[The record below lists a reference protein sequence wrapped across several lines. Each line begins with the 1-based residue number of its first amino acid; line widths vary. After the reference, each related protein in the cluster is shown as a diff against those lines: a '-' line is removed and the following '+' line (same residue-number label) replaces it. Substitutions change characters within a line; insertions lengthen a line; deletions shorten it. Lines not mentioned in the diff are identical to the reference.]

1 MIYAKNIVPVI
12 SIFASGK
19 YEDAVVIIPAR
30 QNKTAIHLSLKRN
43 ALISFILFCAFSDLK
58 TDSIIITPTFFHYNY
73 IGKSAFFNNNYK
85 TLIIIT
91 KFLQILYFTFL
102 MKYGKIVSG
111 DIMILSVNNITKSF
125 GEKQVLKG
133 ISFSAESGKAIGIL
147 GRNGAG
153 KTTLIRIIMDV
164 FGADSGE
171 VTIDG
176 MPIDK
181 QKIRIGYLPEERGLY
196 PKHKIMEQLLYF
208 ASLQGINKKTAI
220 SNADLLFKRLQ
231 IEEYKNRRLDTLS
244 KGNQQKV
251 QLIATL
257 ITDPDLIILDE
268 PFSGLDPVNASLLK
282 DLVKDLIENG
292 KLVLFSSHQMNYI
305 EEFCND
311 ILILNGGKIV
321 LGGAIKDIKR
331 SYARN
336 IIEIATEN
344 SVTVAD
350 FLKSSQ
356 SDFIKRIDI
365 NEDKVI
371 VTLKDEN
378 FKDKLME
385 TLSQFGNSIDGFAV
399 KEPTLNEIFVSYT
412 EGQI

>member
-1 MIYAKNIVPVI
+1 
-12 SIFASGK
+12 
-19 YEDAVVIIPAR
+19 
-30 QNKTAIHLSLKRN
+30 
-43 ALISFILFCAFSDLK
+43 
-58 TDSIIITPTFFHYNY
+58 
-73 IGKSAFFNNNYK
+73 
-85 TLIIIT
+85 
-91 KFLQILYFTFL
+91 
-102 MKYGKIVSG
+102 MKYGKIILG

-133 ISFSAESGKAIGIL
+133 ISFSAESGKAVGIL

-171 VTIDG
+171 VLLDG
-176 MPIDK
+176 NPISK

-196 PKHKIMEQLLYF
+196 PKHKIMEQLIYF
-208 ASLQGINKKTAI
+208 ASLQGIDKKSAI
-220 SNADLLFKRLQ
+220 DNANALFKRLE

-257 ITDPDLIILDE
+257 ITNPDIIILDE

-282 DLVKDLIENG
+282 DLVKDLIKDG

-305 EEFCND
+305 EEFCNE

-336 IIEIATEN
+336 IIEITTEN
-344 SVTVAD
+344 STTIAD
-350 FLKSSQ
+350 FLNTSQ
-356 SDFIKRIDI
+356 HNFIKRVTV

-371 VTLKDEN
+371 VTLTDEN

-385 TLSQFGNSIDGFAV
+385 TLSQLGNSIDGFAV

>member
-1 MIYAKNIVPVI
+1 
-12 SIFASGK
+12 
-19 YEDAVVIIPAR
+19 
-30 QNKTAIHLSLKRN
+30 
-43 ALISFILFCAFSDLK
+43 
-58 TDSIIITPTFFHYNY
+58 
-73 IGKSAFFNNNYK
+73 
-85 TLIIIT
+85 
-91 KFLQILYFTFL
+91 
-102 MKYGKIVSG
+102 
-111 DIMILSVNNITKSF
+111 MILSVNNITKSF
-125 GEKQVLKG
+125 GEKQVLNG
-133 ISFSAESGKAIGIL
+133 ISFSAESGKAVGIL

-171 VTIDG
+171 VYLDG
-176 MPIDK
+176 NPINK

-196 PKHKIMEQLLYF
+196 PKHKIMEQLVYF
-208 ASLQGINKKTAI
+208 ASLQGIDKKTAI
-220 SNADLLFKRLQ
+220 NNANALFNRLN

-257 ITDPDLIILDE
+257 ITNPDLIILDE

-282 DLVKDLIENG
+282 DLVKDLIKDG

-305 EEFCND
+305 EEFCNE

-336 IIEIATEN
+336 IIEITTEN
-344 SVTVAD
+344 STAIAD
-350 FLKSSQ
+350 FLNTSQ
-356 SDFIKRIDI
+356 HNFIKRVIV
-365 NEDKVI
+365 NEDNI
-371 VTLKDEN
+371 TVTLTDEN

-385 TLSQFGNSIDGFAV
+385 NLSQLGNSIDGFAV
-399 KEPTLNEIFVSYT
+399 KEPSLNEIFVSYT

>member
-1 MIYAKNIVPVI
+1 MN
-12 SIFASGK
+12 
-19 YEDAVVIIPAR
+19 
-30 QNKTAIHLSLKRN
+30 
-43 ALISFILFCAFSDLK
+43 
-58 TDSIIITPTFFHYNY
+58 
-73 IGKSAFFNNNYK
+73 
-85 TLIIIT
+85 
-91 KFLQILYFTFL
+91 
-102 MKYGKIVSG
+102 YGKIVSG

-125 GEKQVLKG
+125 GEKQVLNG
-133 ISFSAESGKAIGIL
+133 ISFSAESGKAVGIL

-164 FGADSGE
+164 FGADSGV
-171 VTIDG
+171 VTLDG
-176 MPIDK
+176 RPIDK
-181 QKIRIGYLPEERGLY
+181 QNVRIGYLPEERGLY
-196 PKHKIMEQLLYF
+196 PKHKIMEQLVYF
-208 ASLQGINKKTAI
+208 ASLQGIDKKTAVN
-220 SNADLLFKRLQ
+220 NANALFKRLQ

-257 ITDPDLIILDE
+257 ITNPDLIILDE
-268 PFSGLDPVNASLLK
+268 PFSGLDPVNATLLK
-282 DLVKDLIENG
+282 DLVKDLISNG

-305 EEFCND
+305 EEFCNE

-336 IIEIATEN
+336 IIEITTEKAEAI
-344 SVTVAD
+344 AD
-350 FLKSSQ
+350 YLNASEH
-356 SDFIKRIDI
+356 DFIKRVSV
-365 NEDKVI
+365 NEDKI
-371 VTLKDEN
+371 TVTLTDEG

-385 TLSQFGNSIDGFAV
+385 ALSQFGNSIDSFAV

>member
-1 MIYAKNIVPVI
+1 MI
-12 SIFASGK
+12 
-19 YEDAVVIIPAR
+19 
-30 QNKTAIHLSLKRN
+30 
-43 ALISFILFCAFSDLK
+43 
-58 TDSIIITPTFFHYNY
+58 
-73 IGKSAFFNNNYK
+73 
-85 TLIIIT
+85 
-91 KFLQILYFTFL
+91 
-102 MKYGKIVSG
+102 SG
-111 DIMILSVNNITKSF
+111 DIMILSVSNITKSF
-125 GEKQVLKG
+125 GEKQVLG
-133 ISFSAESGKAIGIL
+133 GVSFSAESGKAVGIL

-171 VTIDG
+171 VYLDG
-176 MPIDK
+176 NPINK

-196 PKHKIMEQLLYF
+196 PKRKIMEQLIYF
-208 ASLQGINKKTAI
+208 ASLQGIDKKTAI
-220 SNADLLFKRLQ
+220 SNADALFNRLN

-257 ITDPDLIILDE
+257 ITNPDLIILDE

-282 DLVKDLIENG
+282 DLVKDLIKDG

-305 EEFCND
+305 EEFCNE

-336 IIEIATEN
+336 IIEITTE
-344 SVTVAD
+344 SPITVAD

-356 SDFIKRIDI
+356 LDFIKRVAV
-365 NEDKVI
+365 NEDNI
-371 VTLKDEN
+371 TVTLTDEN

-385 TLSQFGNSIDGFAV
+385 NLSQLGNSIDGFAV
-399 KEPTLNEIFVSYT
+399 KEPSLNEIFVSYT

>member
-1 MIYAKNIVPVI
+1 M
-12 SIFASGK
+12 S
-19 YEDAVVIIPAR
+19 
-30 QNKTAIHLSLKRN
+30 
-43 ALISFILFCAFSDLK
+43 
-58 TDSIIITPTFFHYNY
+58 
-73 IGKSAFFNNNYK
+73 
-85 TLIIIT
+85 
-91 KFLQILYFTFL
+91 
-102 MKYGKIVSG
+102 
-111 DIMILSVNNITKSF
+111 DIMIDIQNATMDFHVEHENVNSLKEFLLKLVKGQLQYDHFRAVDHVNLQVKR
-125 GEKQVLKG
+125 GEVCG
-133 ISFSAESGKAIGIL
+133 II

-153 KTTLIRIIMDV
+153 KTTMIRIIMGVFNADNGDV
-164 FGADSGE
+164 
-171 VTIDG
+171 TLDG
-176 MPIDK
+176 VPMNESNVK
-181 QKIRIGYLPEERGLY
+181 IGYLPEERGLY
-196 PKHKIMEQLLYF
+196 PKKKIMEQLIYF
-208 ASLQGINKKTAI
+208 AALQGIDKQTAI
-220 SNADLLFKRLQ
+220 SNADKLFEKLQ
-231 IEEYKNRRLDTLS
+231 IEEYKNVRLDTLS

-257 ITDPDLIILDE
+257 ITNPDIVILDE

>member
-1 MIYAKNIVPVI
+1 
-12 SIFASGK
+12 
-19 YEDAVVIIPAR
+19 
-30 QNKTAIHLSLKRN
+30 
-43 ALISFILFCAFSDLK
+43 
-58 TDSIIITPTFFHYNY
+58 
-73 IGKSAFFNNNYK
+73 
-85 TLIIIT
+85 
-91 KFLQILYFTFL
+91 
-102 MKYGKIVSG
+102 MKYGKMISG

-133 ISFSAESGKAIGIL
+133 ISFSAESGKAVGIL

-171 VTIDG
+171 VLLDG
-176 MPIDK
+176 NPISK

-196 PKHKIMEQLLYF
+196 PKHKIMEQLIYF
-208 ASLQGINKKTAI
+208 ASLQGIGKKSAI
-220 SNADLLFKRLQ
+220 DNANALFKRLH

-257 ITDPDLIILDE
+257 ITNPDIIILDE

-282 DLVKDLIENG
+282 DLVKDLIKDG

-305 EEFCND
+305 EEFCNE

-336 IIEIATEN
+336 IIEITTEN
-344 SVTVAD
+344 STAIAD
-350 FLKSSQ
+350 FLNTSQ
-356 SDFIKRIDI
+356 HNFIKRVTV

-371 VTLKDEN
+371 VTLTDEN

-385 TLSQFGNSIDGFAV
+385 TLSQLGNSIDGFAV

>member
-1 MIYAKNIVPVI
+1 MI
-12 SIFASGK
+12 
-19 YEDAVVIIPAR
+19 
-30 QNKTAIHLSLKRN
+30 
-43 ALISFILFCAFSDLK
+43 
-58 TDSIIITPTFFHYNY
+58 
-73 IGKSAFFNNNYK
+73 
-85 TLIIIT
+85 
-91 KFLQILYFTFL
+91 
-102 MKYGKIVSG
+102 SG

-125 GEKQVLKG
+125 GEKQVLNG
-133 ISFSAESGKAIGIL
+133 ISFSAESGKAVGIL

-153 KTTLIRIIMDV
+153 KTTLIRIIMEV

-171 VTIDG
+171 VYLDG
-176 MPIDK
+176 NPINK

-196 PKHKIMEQLLYF
+196 PKHKIMEQLVYF
-208 ASLQGINKKTAI
+208 ASLQGIDKKTAI
-220 SNADLLFKRLQ
+220 NNANALFNRLN

-257 ITDPDLIILDE
+257 ITNPDLIILDE

-282 DLVKDLIENG
+282 DLVKDLIKDG

-305 EEFCND
+305 EEFCNE

-336 IIEIATEN
+336 IIEITTEN
-344 SVTVAD
+344 STAIAD
-350 FLKSSQ
+350 FLNTSQ
-356 SDFIKRIDI
+356 HNFIKRVIV

-371 VTLKDEN
+371 VTLTDEN

-385 TLSQFGNSIDGFAV
+385 NLSQLGNSIDGFAV
-399 KEPTLNEIFVSYT
+399 KEPSLNEIFVSYT

>member
-1 MIYAKNIVPVI
+1 MI
-12 SIFASGK
+12 
-19 YEDAVVIIPAR
+19 
-30 QNKTAIHLSLKRN
+30 
-43 ALISFILFCAFSDLK
+43 
-58 TDSIIITPTFFHYNY
+58 
-73 IGKSAFFNNNYK
+73 
-85 TLIIIT
+85 
-91 KFLQILYFTFL
+91 
-102 MKYGKIVSG
+102 SG
-111 DIMILSVNNITKSF
+111 DIMILSVSNITKSF
-125 GEKQVLKG
+125 GEKQVLNG
-133 ISFSAESGKAIGIL
+133 ISFSAESGKAVGIL

-171 VTIDG
+171 VYLDG
-176 MPIDK
+176 NPINK

-196 PKHKIMEQLLYF
+196 PKHKIMEQLVYF
-208 ASLQGINKKTAI
+208 ASLQGIDKKTAI
-220 SNADLLFKRLQ
+220 NNANALFNRLN

-257 ITDPDLIILDE
+257 ITNPDLIILDE

-282 DLVKDLIENG
+282 DLVKDLIKDG

-305 EEFCND
+305 EEFCNE

-336 IIEIATEN
+336 VIEITTEN
-344 SVTVAD
+344 AITVAD

-356 SDFIKRIDI
+356 LDFIKRIAV
-365 NEDKVI
+365 NEDNI
-371 VTLKDEN
+371 TVTLTDEN

-385 TLSQFGNSIDGFAV
+385 NLSQLGNSIDGFAV
-399 KEPTLNEIFVSYT
+399 KEPSLNEIFVSYT

>member
-1 MIYAKNIVPVI
+1 
-12 SIFASGK
+12 
-19 YEDAVVIIPAR
+19 
-30 QNKTAIHLSLKRN
+30 
-43 ALISFILFCAFSDLK
+43 
-58 TDSIIITPTFFHYNY
+58 
-73 IGKSAFFNNNYK
+73 
-85 TLIIIT
+85 
-91 KFLQILYFTFL
+91 
-102 MKYGKIVSG
+102 MKYGKMISG

-133 ISFSAESGKAIGIL
+133 ISFSAESGKAVGIL

-171 VTIDG
+171 VLLDG
-176 MPIDK
+176 NPISK

-196 PKHKIMEQLLYF
+196 PKHKIMEQLIYF
-208 ASLQGINKKTAI
+208 ASLQGIGKKSAI
-220 SNADLLFKRLQ
+220 DNANALFKRLH

-257 ITDPDLIILDE
+257 ITNPDIIILDE

-282 DLVKDLIENG
+282 DLVKDLIKDG

-305 EEFCND
+305 EEFCNE

-321 LGGAIKDIKR
+321 LGGSIKDIKR

-336 IIEIATEN
+336 IIEITTEN
-344 SVTVAD
+344 TESVAD
-350 FLKSSQ
+350 FLNTSQ
-356 SDFIKRIDI
+356 HNFIKRVTV

-371 VTLKDEN
+371 VTLTDEN

-385 TLSQFGNSIDGFAV
+385 TLSQLGNSIDGFAV

>member
-1 MIYAKNIVPVI
+1 
-12 SIFASGK
+12 
-19 YEDAVVIIPAR
+19 
-30 QNKTAIHLSLKRN
+30 
-43 ALISFILFCAFSDLK
+43 
-58 TDSIIITPTFFHYNY
+58 
-73 IGKSAFFNNNYK
+73 
-85 TLIIIT
+85 
-91 KFLQILYFTFL
+91 
-102 MKYGKIVSG
+102 
-111 DIMILSVNNITKSF
+111 MILSVNNITKSF

-133 ISFSAESGKAIGIL
+133 ISFSAESGKAIGLL

-164 FGADSGE
+164 FGADSGK
-171 VTIDG
+171 VTLDG
-176 MPIDK
+176 KPINK

-196 PKHKIMEQLLYF
+196 PKHKIMGQLMYF
-208 ASLQGINKKTAI
+208 ASLQGIDKKTAI
-220 SNADLLFKRLQ
+220 NNADALFKRLE

-257 ITDPDLIILDE
+257 ITNPDLIILDE

-282 DLVKDLIENG
+282 DLVKDLINAG

-305 EEFCND
+305 EEFCNE

-321 LGGAIKDIKR
+321 LGGTIKDIKR

-336 IIEIATEN
+336 IIEITTEN
-344 SVTVAD
+344 PMAVTD
-350 FLKSSQ
+350 FLKASQ
-356 SDFIKRIDI
+356 LDFIKRVAE

-371 VTLKDEN
+371 VTLADEN
-378 FKDKLME
+378 SKDKLME
-385 TLSQFGNSIDGFAV
+385 TLSKFGNSIDGFAV

>member
-1 MIYAKNIVPVI
+1 MI
-12 SIFASGK
+12 
-19 YEDAVVIIPAR
+19 
-30 QNKTAIHLSLKRN
+30 
-43 ALISFILFCAFSDLK
+43 
-58 TDSIIITPTFFHYNY
+58 
-73 IGKSAFFNNNYK
+73 
-85 TLIIIT
+85 
-91 KFLQILYFTFL
+91 
-102 MKYGKIVSG
+102 SG

-125 GEKQVLKG
+125 GEKQVLGG
-133 ISFSAESGKAIGIL
+133 ISFSAESGKAVGIL

-171 VTIDG
+171 VYLDG
-176 MPIDK
+176 NPINK

-196 PKHKIMEQLLYF
+196 PKHKIMEQLVYF
-208 ASLQGINKKTAI
+208 ASLQGIDKKTAI
-220 SNADLLFKRLQ
+220 NNANALFNRLN

-257 ITDPDLIILDE
+257 ITNPDLIILDE

-282 DLVKDLIENG
+282 DLVKDLIKDG

-305 EEFCND
+305 EEFCNE

-336 IIEIATEN
+336 IIEITTEN
-344 SVTVAD
+344 STAIAD
-350 FLKSSQ
+350 FLNTSQ
-356 SDFIKRIDI
+356 HNFIKRVIV
-365 NEDKVI
+365 NEDKVT
-371 VTLKDEN
+371 VTLTDEN

-385 TLSQFGNSIDGFAV
+385 NLSQLGNSIDGFAV
-399 KEPTLNEIFVSYT
+399 KEPSLNEIFVSYT

>member
-1 MIYAKNIVPVI
+1 MI
-12 SIFASGK
+12 
-19 YEDAVVIIPAR
+19 
-30 QNKTAIHLSLKRN
+30 
-43 ALISFILFCAFSDLK
+43 
-58 TDSIIITPTFFHYNY
+58 
-73 IGKSAFFNNNYK
+73 
-85 TLIIIT
+85 
-91 KFLQILYFTFL
+91 
-102 MKYGKIVSG
+102 SG

-125 GEKQVLKG
+125 GEKQVLNG
-133 ISFSAESGKAIGIL
+133 ISFSAESGKAVGIL

-171 VTIDG
+171 VYLDG
-176 MPIDK
+176 NPINK

-196 PKHKIMEQLLYF
+196 PKHKIMEQLVYF
-208 ASLQGINKKTAI
+208 ASLQGIDKKTAI
-220 SNADLLFKRLQ
+220 NNANALFNRLN

-257 ITDPDLIILDE
+257 ITNPDLIILDE

-282 DLVKDLIENG
+282 DLVKDLIKDG

-305 EEFCND
+305 EEFCNE

-336 IIEIATEN
+336 IIEITTEN
-344 SVTVAD
+344 STAIAD
-350 FLKSSQ
+350 FLNTSQ
-356 SDFIKRIDI
+356 HNFIKRVIV
-365 NEDKVI
+365 NEDKVT
-371 VTLKDEN
+371 VTLTDEN

-385 TLSQFGNSIDGFAV
+385 NLSQLGNSIDGFAV
-399 KEPTLNEIFVSYT
+399 KEPSLNEIFVSYT
-412 EGQI
+412 EGQIWNSFLQYLSLNL

>member
-1 MIYAKNIVPVI
+1 MI
-12 SIFASGK
+12 
-19 YEDAVVIIPAR
+19 
-30 QNKTAIHLSLKRN
+30 
-43 ALISFILFCAFSDLK
+43 
-58 TDSIIITPTFFHYNY
+58 
-73 IGKSAFFNNNYK
+73 
-85 TLIIIT
+85 
-91 KFLQILYFTFL
+91 
-102 MKYGKIVSG
+102 SG
-111 DIMILSVNNITKSF
+111 DIMILSINNITKSF
-125 GEKQVLKG
+125 GEKQVLNG
-133 ISFSAESGKAIGIL
+133 ISFSAESGKAVGIL

-171 VTIDG
+171 VYLDG
-176 MPIDK
+176 NPINK

-196 PKHKIMEQLLYF
+196 PKHKIMEQLVYF
-208 ASLQGINKKTAI
+208 ASLQGIDKKTAI
-220 SNADLLFKRLQ
+220 SNADVLFNRLN

-257 ITDPDLIILDE
+257 ITNPDLIILDE

-282 DLVKDLIENG
+282 DLVKDLIKDG

-305 EEFCND
+305 EEFCNE

-336 IIEIATEN
+336 IIEITTEN
-344 SVTVAD
+344 AITVAD
-350 FLKSSQ
+350 FLNTSQ
-356 SDFIKRIDI
+356 LDFIKRIAV
-365 NEDKVI
+365 NEDNI
-371 VTLKDEN
+371 TVTLTDEN

-385 TLSQFGNSIDGFAV
+385 NLSQLGNSIDGFAV
-399 KEPTLNEIFVSYT
+399 KEPSLNEIFVSYT